1 IKLDR
6 VATESVFVAVDEAKC
21 IAMKK
26 LPIRINPCDFVH
38 LPLFT
43 QLEADNVIT
52 IYDKN
57 SIPAMYLFNK
67 EGNDGFLLL
76 SASKLEEP
84 ILAYS
89 TESKLELSDMPR
101 VLEIWIDLGV
111 TKISQLN

>member
-1 IKLDR
+1 MASR
-6 VATESVFVAVDEAKC
+6 ATSSFLVSVDEAKG

-43 QLEADNVIT
+43 QLEANNVIT

-57 SIPAMYLFNK
+57 SIPTMYLFNK

-101 VLEIWIDLGV
+101 DLAVWIDLGV